1 MSGQRRIGR
10 TTGDPRARARRARR
24 LVSVLIAGSAAW
36 FAAGCAESAPT
47 ELTAAHRAAIE
58 DSVRAMLQTY
68 RETVNAGDWEA
79 VTAYYGDDERF
90 HWIEDG
96 EVRYRTK
103 EEVSQALASLGG
115 FFTSVRLTVK
125 ETRVTPLAPGIAH
138 VATLFEQELV
148 PSEGQPFRFSG
159 ALTLLAL
166 NTPEGWK
173 LTAGHTSTVRERAQP
188 PEGG

>member
-1 MSGQRRIGR
+1 MTGQRRPGHR
-10 TTGDPRARARRARR
+10 TGGPEARPTHARR
-24 LVSVLIAGSAAW
+24 LGSALMAACAVW
-36 FAAGCAESAPT
+36 MAAGCAEPAPP
-47 ELTAAHRAAIE
+47 EFTAAHRAAIE

-68 RETVNAGDWEA
+68 RETVNAGDWEG

-103 EEVSQALASLGG
+103 EEVSQALASVGG
-115 FFTSVRLTVK
+115 FFTSVELTVN

-148 PSEGQPFRFSG
+148 PAEGDPVRFSG

-166 NTPEGWK
+166 STPDGWK
-173 LTAGHTSTVRERAQP
+173 LVAGHTSSLRERSQ
-188 PEGG
+188 